1 MLTFGQVPKFSHFY
15 KPDFPSGKSAACFH
29 ALNHTQS
36 RCMPLK
42 QNAKTN

>member
-29 ALNHTQS
+29 ALNHTQT
-36 RCMPLK
+36 RYQK
-42 QNAKTN
+42 